1 MSANAELSFHILRH
15 SVQILAED
23 DLKSLFDFG
32 FSTEEIQAI
41 AALTIKELN
50 HLGRLGERFLEVKV
64 DHQRLA
70 RSLAHVRREA
80 AADALQNEL
89 LLLRAPAAMMRALFG
104 TTSIQY
110 ANRRKLLGLSGVGV
124 GRPAVPCE
132 ETEQAIWKAWRQQAH
147 RSEGERYRATAK
159 ETRLPLSVIWAV
171 LRAWEAE
178 TRTCSGVGRGG
189 MDLNVMKTRDRDDV
203 VPPPSER

>member
-1 MSANAELSFHILRH
+1 MIASAELSFHILRH

-23 DLKSLFDFG
+23 DLNSLFDLG
-32 FSTEEIQAI
+32 FSIEEIQAI
-41 AALTIKELN
+41 ATLTVKELN
-50 HLGRLGERFLEVKV
+50 HLGRLGGRFLEVKV
-64 DHQRLA
+64 DHQRLT

-80 AADALQNEL
+80 AAEALQDEL
-89 LLLRAPAAMMRALFG
+89 LRLRAPAAMMRALFG
-104 TTSIQY
+104 TTSMQY

-147 RSEGERYRATAK
+147 LSDGERYRATAK
-159 ETRLPLSVIWAV
+159 ATRLPLSVIWTV

-178 TRTCSGVGRGG
+178 TRTCSGVDRGS
-189 MDLNVMKTRDRDDV
+189 MDLNVTQKRDANDV
-203 VPPPSER
+203 VPPPSGG